1 MDVSSISSFASS
13 ISSQK
18 STQASTEAQVKLVKK
33 QSDQNAQVAGGI
45 IQAATSEG
53 DTRERLGQGKLL
65 AVA

>member
-1 MDVSSISSFASS
+1 MDVTGISSFASS

-18 STQASTEAQVKLVKK
+18 SAQASTEAQVKLVKK

-45 IQAATSEG
+45 IQAATSEV
-53 DTRERLGQGKLL
+53 DTREQLGQGRLL